1 MKRNNFIIGLF
12 FIVAAA
18 AVLLNQTELFAN
30 VKMWNII
37 ISLLLIPVIISSIR
51 VLDFWGIFFPLAII
65 AILFGDE
72 LHIEKFVPFPAL
84 VAALFLSIGCSMMFP
99 AKRQTY
105 QNIGA
110 KQMGDASAE
119 TIFIKSNFLSTSKTI
134 RSNNLKKVY
143 IECKFGKTDVYLS
156 DSQICDDTATIYVN
170 AFCSSVRLYVPNNWT
185 VENRLRNRAGYSD
198 TSYSTDGTCQHKRL
212 IVTGYSAM
220 SSVKIMQ
227 V

>member
-12 FIVAAA
+12 FIAAAA
-18 AVLLNQTELFAN
+18 AVLLNQTDFFAT

-51 VLDFWGIFFPLAII
+51 LRDFWGIFFPLAII

-110 KQMGDASAE
+110 QPMTDASAE

-134 RSNNLKKVY
+134 RSNDLKKVY
-143 IECKFGKTDVYLS
+143 IECKFGKTDVYFS
-156 DSQICDDTATIYVN
+156 DSQICGDTATIYVN
-170 AFCSSVRLYVPNNWT
+170 ALCSSVRLYIPSGWT
-185 VENRLRNRAGYSD
+185 VENRLNNRFDYSKTTYNTNGAD
-198 TSYSTDGTCQHKRL
+198 PYKRL
-212 IVTGYSAM
+212 ILTGSSAM
-220 SSVKIMQ
+220 SSVKIFH